1 MLSALLGATS
11 ALVDGSRSAVLR
23 RASAPRCAATD
34 CPLSNLNC
42 PFGTTSPPAPPPSAA
57 VAESLERVAESL
69 ESSLQS
75 SLGIERPLAC
85 VAGEAA
91 IDAIVRAAC
100 DELGSLE
107 VSVESPTSLSL
118 IGGDVQ
124 SVAAQRGADAR
135 RRTALRLPSTRALAA
150 PSRAESIGASET
162 ERSGSERSPQRGHSS
177 DHAAAAPRDRPDP
190 PLATLAKRLMV

>member
-1 MLSALLGATS
+1 MLSALLGAAS

-75 SLGIERPLAC
+75 SLGIERPPPADLRKRKISQVDLRIFVDTFRCLFAL
-85 VAGEAA
+85 
-91 IDAIVRAAC
+91 AIVSGVVALVKR
-100 DELGSLE
+100 
-107 VSVESPTSLSL
+107 SV
-118 IGGDVQ
+118 D
-124 SVAAQRGADAR
+124 DY
-135 RRTALRLPSTRALAA
+135 
-150 PSRAESIGASET
+150 
-162 ERSGSERSPQRGHSS
+162 
-177 DHAAAAPRDRPDP
+177 
-190 PLATLAKRLMV
+190 

>member
-91 IDAIVRAAC
+91 IDAIVQ
-100 DELGSLE
+100 
-107 VSVESPTSLSL
+107 LS
-118 IGGDVQ
+118 GG
-124 SVAAQRGADAR
+124 GATNLAGGR
-135 RRTALRLPSTRALAA
+135 RR
-150 PSRAESIGASET
+150 AERDESCEEDGRRRVA
-162 ERSGSERSPQRGHSS
+162 
-177 DHAAAAPRDRPDP
+177 HA
-190 PLATLAKRLMV
+190 

>member
-85 VAGEAA
+85 VVVEDGQSLTL
-91 IDAIVRAAC
+91 
-100 DELGSLE
+100 DELREFLADRVAKWWLPDALE
-107 VSVESPTSLSL
+107 LVDEVPKTSVGKFSKRTLRERFADYTLPT
-118 IGGDVQ
+118 
-124 SVAAQRGADAR
+124 A
-135 RRTALRLPSTRALAA
+135 
-150 PSRAESIGASET
+150 
-162 ERSGSERSPQRGHSS
+162 
-177 DHAAAAPRDRPDP
+177 
-190 PLATLAKRLMV
+190 